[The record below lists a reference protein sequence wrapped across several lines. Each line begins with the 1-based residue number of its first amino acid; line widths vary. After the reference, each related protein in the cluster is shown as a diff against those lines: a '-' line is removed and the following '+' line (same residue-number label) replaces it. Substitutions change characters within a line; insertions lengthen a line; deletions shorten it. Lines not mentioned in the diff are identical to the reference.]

1 MIKYIVI
8 AMNIFGIIFISLT
21 HDDVQIEI
29 DAPTEVNAGED
40 FLVKVTI
47 KKYNIERFA
56 RFYQELPLGL
66 TASEV
71 DSKNAM
77 FSFKDQKA
85 KFLWIPG
92 SLPEEEEFT
101 ITYSI
106 HVDEQIYGTV
116 EIGGQF
122 IYIKDNDRVTLDL
135 TPKSINVISNNFA
148 SNDSTNQN
156 GTSANSYDST
166 KVLSCVRQ
174 KPFMNSKGEVIIN
187 LLINKGNLQDDKFAK
202 IQEEIPAGY
211 TAENIENKGGIFTVQ
226 NNTVKYLWMNLPA
239 EQEFVVSYKLK
250 PDAGVNVNDLAINGS
265 FSYVENDKTLSI
277 DVNEKTDIESDVLL
291 AHNTQYNTTTEPDT
305 SSQNLVAGNNTTNN
319 TDNTNNTTD
328 NNTNND
334 NNTGDITNTPD
345 PDKNGVAYSIQ
356 ICALRNYR
364 KPQYFNQASFKLND
378 KVNLENHNGW
388 NKYTIGSYSEYKDAR
403 DYRVNI
409 WNSTPIKDAFV
420 SAYNGGK
427 RITVQEALMITNQK
441 WVQ

>member
-8 AMNIFGIIFISLT
+8 AMNIFGIIFVSLI
-21 HDDVQIEI
+21 HDDVEVEIE
-29 DAPTEVNAGED
+29 APSEIAAGED

-56 RFYQELPLGL
+56 RFYQQLPLGL
-66 TASEV
+66 TATEV

-92 SLPEEEEFT
+92 SLPSEDVFT

-106 HVDEQIYGTV
+106 HVDKQMYGTV

-122 IYIKDNDRVTLDL
+122 IYIKDNDRATLDL
-135 TPKSINVISNNFA
+135 KPKVINIIPYNLASSDSSYGGETNKSNV
-148 SNDSTNQN
+148 DSFEP
-156 GTSANSYDST
+156 
-166 KVLSCVRQ
+166 LSCLRQ
-174 KPFMNSKGEVIIN
+174 KPFVNSKGEIIIN

-226 NNTVKYLWMNLPA
+226 NNTVKYLWMNLPE
-239 EQEFVVSYKLK
+239 EQEFVISYKLK
-250 PDAGVNVNDLAINGS
+250 PDAGTVSKDIVVNGS
-265 FSYVENDKTLSI
+265 FSYVENNKTLSI
-277 DVNEKTDIESDVLL
+277 DVFEETNIDSDVLL
-291 AHNTQYNTTTEPDT
+291 AHNTEYGDTDETDT
-305 SSQNLVAGNNTTNN
+305 SSENIIVENNDSDTNDENNN
-319 TDNTNNTTD
+319 TDNSN
-328 NNTNND
+328 
-334 NNTGDITNTPD
+334 ITNTPD
-345 PDKNGVAYSIQ
+345 PNNNGVAYSIQ

-364 KPQYFNQASFKLND
+364 KPKYFNQTAFKIND

-388 NKYTIGSYSEYKDAR
+388 NKYTVGSFTEYKDAR
-403 DYRVNI
+403 DYRTDI
-409 WNSTPIKDAFV
+409 WNTTPIKDAFV
-420 SAYNGGK
+420 SAYNGGT

-441 WVQ
+441 WYQ